1 MKLRIYI
8 VTSIIACVLSAIS
21 AFFDY
26 RISLGILLTTC
37 FSMINL
43 FLLSI
48 SMKKVLERGDP
59 SGVSLLMGVNIL
71 RFSLLAVV
79 IFIAIRNQH
88 IFSIYGVTAGLILF
102 MISLVIDSLA
112 RKES

>member
-1 MKLRIYI
+1 MSLRIYI
-8 VTSIIACVLSAIS
+8 ITTVIACVLSAVS

-37 FSMINL
+37 FSMFNL
-43 FLLSI
+43 FLLSAT
-48 SMKKVLERGDP
+48 MKKVVSKGDV

-71 RFSLLAVV
+71 RFSLLALV
-79 IFIAIRNQH
+79 IFVAIKNPQ
-88 IFSIYGVTAGLILF
+88 IFNIYGVTAGLILF
-102 MISLVIDSLA
+102 MFALVLDTLT